1 MNVDI
6 TGRHVDIT
14 PELRAFTEDRLR
26 KLERL
31 LDGPLE
37 IHVVL
42 GTEKHRHRAEIQVKS
57 RTAVLSGMEETVD
70 LHTSIREV
78 AGKLERQA
86 LKHKEK
92 VTGRKRRVGTSI
104 PVAAAAIEAEAEAEA
119 EAAAPESESAAR
131 RVVRSQRYQLK
142 PLAVEDA
149 LIKLEENDEEI
160 LVYRDSQSD
169 RVSVIYRRR
178 DGDIGLIEPEF

>member
-6 TGRHVDIT
+6 TGRHVEIT

-37 IHVVL
+37 VHVVL
-42 GTEKHRHRAEIQVKS
+42 GIEKHRHRAEIQVKS
-57 RTAVLSGMEETVD
+57 RTALLSGEEETAD
-70 LHTSIREV
+70 LHASIREV

-92 VTGRKRRVGTSI
+92 ITGRKRREGTRI
-104 PVAAAAIEAEAEAEA
+104 PVVAAVIEAEAEA
-119 EAAAPESESAAR
+119 EAAAPETEPAAR

-149 LIKLEENDEEI
+149 LITPEENDEEI
-160 LVYRDSQSD
+160 LVFRDAQSD
-169 RVSVIYRRR
+169 RVNVIYRRR